1 MRYVSPVITHEI
13 TLWSFVPLILSIA
26 FAYGFFRFF
35 VPRSLAGLQV
45 AFPTGPMRYEVHT
58 ITKDKNDAKE
68 LLRSPSMRFGV
79 IAYTMA
85 LTGAII
91 IVIEF
96 LLLQL
101 KIISAYDSISL
112 IIALALITLPAIIS
126 AGTSLT
132 AQVIRPQG
140 QLKATLQDS
149 STGRIA
155 MGIGLTIA
163 WFALTGMVA
172 YLLGVADISLNHRIP
187 LIAFFAFLPSVIA
200 YGRIL
205 GSNWGTLRSSSKMLG
220 NGEPSPFHPDKPNAR
235 EQIVAQLVFYNAA
248 VMPYVAINTLV
259 SLVLI
264 LIDPSLFTH
273 SQQVEL
279 LPEYRQQATIM
290 EEGGIIG
297 FYAIELFSFIGEAG
311 IRVPLV
317 TGVLLFLLFN
327 VAIVGFLFVYEVARI
342 LFLNISEVS
351 GYGNIKLADSRLIR
365 SEKSQQAK
373 VLNFCFTGFAGLS
386 MLLLALAMLTFWDS
400 TFLPKGG
407 ACGSWENSVCVLMQK
422 DALEEL
428 TWMLASGG
436 QISFLYIWARSR
448 KFNQSLE
455 NIQIDAKVGEERA
468 KMAVYEKAI
477 FRKQESFSKMVS
489 RDSWHRALIKLQ
501 ALYEDPGEAS
511 VEGLTLSRRAEASMD
526 LFAGLGRWEE
536 AEQVAISV
544 LALRS
549 GKKEEIARK
558 ILLAASLSQRD
569 SREATPRINL
579 LKVEGVEEARLQ
591 WMASVISPGRKLPL
605 EVLGILKVDPLT
617 KRNIE
622 LIERW
627 ESGDP
632 IGKLSWRDDG
642 PGRLIILGDIA
653 RMRIYG
659 ESEKALYKLMAWM
672 NTSGIE
678 RWTHGHIARAL
689 CHYDL
694 GEEKIARDIVRECA
708 EHSSRHPHLR
718 WLIRHFGMEEELE
731 LLEIETTGL
740 CWFDETSKEWRT
752 MWHNTHTNKPA
763 PENTSPLLQRHTW
776 DANAWIIR
784 AEIDEPKTSKK
795 YWKKHDWQ
803 TEVPLGTHLL
813 LSGLV
818 TTIGNMPVDIGFPGW
833 IDVPACRKAGLLD

>member
-1 MRYVSPVITHEI
+1 MRYAPPLITHDI
-13 TLWSFVPLILSIA
+13 SLWSFIPVILSIIL
-26 FAYGFFRFF
+26 AYGFFRLF

-58 ITKDKNDAKE
+58 ITKDTNEAKE

-96 LLLQL
+96 VLLQL
-101 KIISAYDSISL
+101 RIISAYDSISL
-112 IIALALITLPAIIS
+112 LIGFTLIILPAIIS

-132 AQVIRPQG
+132 AQIIRPQG

-149 STGRIA
+149 SSGRIA
-155 MGIGLTIA
+155 MGIALTIV
-163 WFALTGMVA
+163 WFVLTGVVA
-172 YLLGVADISLNHRIP
+172 YLLGIVGVSLSHRLAI
-187 LIAFFAFLPSVIA
+187 IAFVAFLPSVIA

-205 GSNWGTLRSSSKMLG
+205 GSNWGTLRASSKMLG
-220 NGEPSPFHPDKPNAR
+220 KGEPSPFHPDKPTAR

-248 VMPYVAINTLV
+248 VMPYVAINTLI
-259 SLVLI
+259 SLI
-264 LIDPSLFTH
+264 LIVVDPSLFVH
-273 SQQVEL
+273 SQQVID
-279 LPEYRQQATIM
+279 LPEYRPQATIM

-327 VAIVGFLFVYEVARI
+327 VAIIGFLFVYEVARI
-342 LFLNISEVS
+342 LFLDISDVS

-400 TFLPKGG
+400 TFLPKGS
-407 ACGSWENSVCVLMQK
+407 ACGSWEHSICTIMQK

-436 QISFLYIWARSR
+436 QIAFLYIWARSR
-448 KFNQSLE
+448 KFNQSLD

-468 KMAVYEKAI
+468 RMAIYEKAI
-477 FRKQESFSKMVS
+477 FRKQEPFSVMVA

-526 LFAGLGRWEE
+526 LFAGLGRWDE

-549 GKKEEIARK
+549 GKKEDIARK

-569 SREATPRINL
+569 SREAAPRINL
-579 LKVEGVEEARLQ
+579 LKGEGVEEARLQ
-591 WMASVISPGRKLPL
+591 WMASVISPGRKLPV
-605 EVLGILKVDPLT
+605 EILGMLKVDPLT
-617 KRNIE
+617 RRNIE

-627 ESGDP
+627 ESGEA
-632 IGKLSWRDDG
+632 IGKRPWRDDG
-642 PGRLIILGDIA
+642 PGRLIVLGDIA
-653 RMRIYG
+653 RMRIFG
-659 ESEKALYKLMAWM
+659 DSEKALYKLMAWM

-678 RWTHGHIARAL
+678 RWTHGHIAKAL

-694 GEEKIARDIVRECA
+694 GEEKIAKEIIVECA
-708 EHSSRHPHLR
+708 EHSFRHPHLR
-718 WLIRHFGMEEELE
+718 WLIRYFAMEDELE
-731 LLEIETTGL
+731 LPETETTGL
-740 CWFDETSKEWRT
+740 CWFDETSEEWRQ
-752 MWHNTHTNKPA
+752 MWPNTHTVKPA
-763 PENTSPLLQRHTW
+763 PDNTTSQLQRHAW

-784 AEIDEPKTSKK
+784 ADIDQLKPSKK
-795 YWKKHDWQ
+795 YWKRLDWQ
-803 TEVPLGTHLL
+803 NEVPLGTHLL

-833 IDVPACRKAGLLD
+833 IDVTACRKAGLLD

>member
-1 MRYVSPVITHEI
+1 MKYASPLITHDI
-13 TLWSFVPLILSIA
+13 TLWSLIPLVLSIG
-26 FAYGFFRFF
+26 FAYAFFRFF
-35 VPRSLAGLQV
+35 VPKSLAGLQV
-45 AFPTGPMRYEVHT
+45 AFPTGPLRYEVHT
-58 ITKDKNDAKE
+58 ITKDKKDAKE

-91 IVIEF
+91 IMIEF
-96 LLLQL
+96 SLLQL
-101 KIISAYDSISL
+101 RIISAYDSISL
-112 IIALALITLPAIIS
+112 MIGLALIILPAIIS
-126 AGTSLT
+126 TGTSLT
-132 AQVIRPQG
+132 AQIIRPQG
-140 QLKATLQDS
+140 QIKATLQDS
-149 STGRIA
+149 SSGRIA
-155 MGIGLTIA
+155 MGIALTIG
-163 WFALTGMVA
+163 WFVLTGIVA
-172 YLLGVADISLNHRIP
+172 YLLGLLDVAISHRIA

-220 NGEPSPFHPDKPNAR
+220 KGEPSPFHPDKPTPR

-273 SQQVEL
+273 SQQVL
-279 LPEYRQQATIM
+279 DLPEYRPQATIM

-297 FYAIELFSFIGEAG
+297 FYAIELFSFISEAG

-342 LFLNISEVS
+342 LFLNISDVS

-400 TFLPKGG
+400 TFLPKGS
-407 ACGSWENSVCVLMQK
+407 ACGSWEDSVCSIMQK

-436 QISFLYIWARSR
+436 QIAFLYIWARSR
-448 KFNQSLE
+448 KFSQSLE
-455 NIQIDAKVGEERA
+455 NIQIDARVGEERA

-477 FRKQESFSKMVS
+477 FRKQEPFSKMVA
-489 RDSWHRALIKLQ
+489 RDSWHRAVIKLQ
-501 ALYEDPGEAS
+501 ALYEDAGEAS
-511 VEGLTLSRRAEASMD
+511 VEGLTLSRRVEASMD
-526 LFAGLGRWEE
+526 LFAGLGRWDE

-549 GKKEEIARK
+549 GKKEQIARK
-558 ILLAASLSQRD
+558 ILLAASISQRD
-569 SREATPRINL
+569 SREAAPRINL
-579 LKVEGVEEARLQ
+579 LKGEGVEEARLQ
-591 WMASVISPGRKLPL
+591 WMASIINPARKLPV
-605 EVLGILKVDPLT
+605 EALGMLKVDPLT
-617 KRNIE
+617 RRNIE

-627 ESGDP
+627 ENGEP
-632 IGKLSWRDDG
+632 LGKLPWRNDG
-642 PGRLIILGDIA
+642 PGRMIILGDIA
-653 RMRIYG
+653 RMRSFG

-672 NTSGIE
+672 NTSDIE

-694 GEEKIARDIVRECA
+694 GEEKITKEIIVECA

-718 WLIRHFGMEEELE
+718 WLIRHFGMEDEFNLPEV
-731 LLEIETTGL
+731 ETTGL
-740 CWFDETSKEWRT
+740 CWFDETSDEWET
-752 MWHNTHTNKPA
+752 TWPKVHTVKPA
-763 PENTSPLLQRHTW
+763 PTNTTKQLQQHIW
-776 DANAWIIR
+776 DANAWMIR
-784 AEIDEPKTSKK
+784 AEMENTNTSKK
-795 YWKKHDWQ
+795 YWKSHDWKE
-803 TEVPLGTHLL
+803 EVPLGNHLL
-813 LSGLV
+813 HSGLI

>member
-1 MRYVSPVITHEI
+1 MRYAEPLITHDI
-13 TLWSFVPLILSIA
+13 TLWSFFPLIISI
-26 FAYGFFRFF
+26 FLAYGFFRLF

-58 ITKDKNDAKE
+58 ITKDKNEAKE

-101 KIISAYDSISL
+101 RIISAYDSISL
-112 IIALALITLPAIIS
+112 MIGLALIILPAIIS

-132 AQVIRPQG
+132 AQIIRPQG
-140 QLKATLQDS
+140 QIKATLQES
-149 STGRIA
+149 SSGRIA
-155 MGIGLTIA
+155 MGIALTIV
-163 WFALTGMVA
+163 WFVLTGVVA
-172 YLLGVADISLNHRIP
+172 YLLGIVGVSLSHRLAI
-187 LIAFFAFLPSVIA
+187 IAFVAFLPSVIA

-220 NGEPSPFHPDKPNAR
+220 KGEPSPFHPDKPTAR

-248 VMPYVAINTLV
+248 VMPYIAINTLI
-259 SLVLI
+259 SLI
-264 LIDPSLFTH
+264 LILFDPSLFVH
-273 SQQVEL
+273 SQQVID
-279 LPEYRQQATIM
+279 LPEYRPQATIM

-327 VAIVGFLFVYEVARI
+327 VAIIGFLFVYEVARI
-342 LFLNISEVS
+342 LFLDISDVS

-400 TFLPKGG
+400 TFLPKGS
-407 ACGSWENSVCVLMQK
+407 ACGSWENSVCTIMQK

-436 QISFLYIWARSR
+436 QIAFLYIWARSR
-448 KFNQSLE
+448 KFNQSLD

-468 KMAVYEKAI
+468 KMAAYEKAI
-477 FRKQESFSKMVS
+477 FRKQEPFSTMVA

-526 LFAGLGRWEE
+526 LFAGLGRWDE

-549 GKKEEIARK
+549 GKKEQIARK
-558 ILLAASLSQRD
+558 ILLAASISQRD
-569 SREATPRINL
+569 SREAAPRINL
-579 LKVEGVEEARLQ
+579 LKGEGVEEARLQ
-591 WMASVISPGRKLPL
+591 WMASIISPGRKLPV
-605 EVLGILKVDPLT
+605 EVLGMLKVDPLT
-617 KRNIE
+617 RRNIE

-627 ESGDP
+627 ESGEA
-632 IGKLSWRDDG
+632 IGKYPWRNDG
-642 PGRLIILGDIA
+642 PGRLIVLGDIA
-653 RMRIYG
+653 RMRIIG
-659 ESEKALYKLMAWM
+659 DSEKALYKLMAWM
-672 NTSGIE
+672 NTSEIE

-694 GEEKIARDIVRECA
+694 GEEKIAKEIIVECA
-708 EHSSRHPHLR
+708 KHSSRHPHLR
-718 WLIRHFGMEEELE
+718 WLIRYFGMEEELE
-731 LLEIETTGL
+731 LPETETTGL
-740 CWFDETSKEWRT
+740 CWFDETSEEWQS
-752 MWHNTHTNKPA
+752 MWSNTHTVKPA
-763 PENTSPLLQRHTW
+763 PDIITSPLQHHAW
-776 DANAWIIR
+776 NANAWVIR
-784 AEIDEPKTSKK
+784 AEIDQLKPSKK
-795 YWKKHDWQ
+795 YWKRLDWQ
-803 TEVPLGTHLL
+803 KEVPLGTHLL
-813 LSGLV
+813 LSGFI

-833 IDVPACRKAGLLD
+833 IDVSACRKAGLLD

>member
-1 MRYVSPVITHEI
+1 MRYAPPLITHDI
-13 TLWSFVPLILSIA
+13 TLWSFIPLIISIG

-58 ITKDKNDAKE
+58 ITKDKNEAKE

-96 LLLQL
+96 VLLQL
-101 KIISAYDSISL
+101 RIISAYDSISL
-112 IIALALITLPAIIS
+112 LIGLALISLPAIIS
-126 AGTSLT
+126 TATSLT
-132 AQVIRPQG
+132 AQIIRPQG
-140 QLKATLQDS
+140 QIKATLQDS
-149 STGRIA
+149 SSGRIA
-155 MGIGLTIA
+155 MGIALTIV
-163 WFALTGMVA
+163 WFVLTGVVA
-172 YLLGVADISLNHRIP
+172 YLLGIFGVSLTHRLAI
-187 LIAFFAFLPSVIA
+187 IAFVAFLPSVIA

-235 EQIVAQLVFYNAA
+235 EQIVAQLVYYNAA
-248 VMPYVAINTLV
+248 VMPYVAINTLI
-259 SLVLI
+259 SLI
-264 LIDPSLFTH
+264 LILFDSSLFVH
-273 SQQVEL
+273 SQQVID
-279 LPEYRQQATIM
+279 LPEYRPQATIM

-342 LFLNISEVS
+342 LFLNISDVS

-400 TFLPKGG
+400 TFLPKGS
-407 ACGSWENSVCVLMQK
+407 ACGSWENSVCAIMQK

-436 QISFLYIWARSR
+436 QIAFLYIWARSR
-448 KFNQSLE
+448 KFNQSLD

-468 KMAVYEKAI
+468 KMAAYEKAI
-477 FRKQESFSKMVS
+477 FRKQEPFSKMVA

-526 LFAGLGRWEE
+526 LFAGLGRWDE

-549 GKKEEIARK
+549 GKKEQIARK

-569 SREATPRINL
+569 SKEAAPRINL
-579 LKVEGVEEARLQ
+579 LKGEGVEEARLQ
-591 WMASVISPGRKLPL
+591 WMASVISPKKKLPV
-605 EVLGILKVDPLT
+605 EVLGMLKVDPLT
-617 KRNIE
+617 RRNIE

-627 ESGDP
+627 ESGEA
-632 IGKLSWRDDG
+632 IGKYPWRNDG

-659 ESEKALYKLMAWM
+659 DSEKALYKLMAWM

-694 GEEKIARDIVRECA
+694 GEEKIAKEIIVECA
-708 EHSSRHPHLR
+708 EHSFRHPHLR
-718 WLIRHFGMEEELE
+718 WLIRYFGMEDELKLPE
-731 LLEIETTGL
+731 TETTGL
-740 CWFDETSKEWRT
+740 CWFDETSEEWRS
-752 MWHNTHTNKPA
+752 MWSNTHTVKPA
-763 PENTSPLLQRHTW
+763 PDNTTSQLQHHTW
-776 DANAWIIR
+776 DANAWVIR
-784 AEIDEPKTSKK
+784 AEIDQPKPSRK
-795 YWKKHDWQ
+795 YWKSLDWQ
-803 TEVPLGTHLL
+803 KEVPLGTHLL
-813 LSGLV
+813 LSGLI

-833 IDVPACRKAGLLD
+833 IDVSACRKAGLLD